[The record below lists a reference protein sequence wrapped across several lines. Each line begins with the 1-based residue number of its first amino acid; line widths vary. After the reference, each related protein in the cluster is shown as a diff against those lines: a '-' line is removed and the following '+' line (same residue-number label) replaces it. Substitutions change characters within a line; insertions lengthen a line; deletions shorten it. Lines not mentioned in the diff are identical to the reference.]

1 MKLYKVIFI
10 STCILFTNLAGQSLF
25 EDVASRLKKTVKRVH
40 LPNGL
45 KLIMMQNTTS
55 PTLALYA
62 KFKVGSVDETKE
74 IAGTAHLLE
83 HMLFKGTENV
93 GTTNFAEEK
102 KFHILLKATEV
113 NWIN

>member
-1 MKLYKVIFI
+1 MKFNKVFLITI
-10 STCILFTNLAGQSLF
+10 SLLLTNIGAETIF
-25 EDVASRLKKTVKRVH
+25 EDVASRLKKSIKKVQFT
-40 LPNGL
+40 NGL
-45 KLIMMQNTTS
+45 TLIMMKNTTS

-102 KFHILLKATEV
+102 NSTFY
-113 NWIN
+113 